1 MASAT
6 LVRSAPLVA
15 LVVRSAVQARYV
27 VGGAVLVF
35 FVFQFLVIAQA
46 VEIERANAFG
56 RLQEFIPEFLQRGL
70 GAQALLLAT
79 FRGTVAAGYFHPAV
93 VCMLSLVAIYLATEP
108 AYDSESGRVDLLLA
122 RPLPRRRLLTRSLLT
137 MLLSVAGIVLCML
150 AGTATGVALI
160 APDDAAMEFGL
171 VLLLAVHLVMVAWCC
186 GAIGLF
192 FGSISRRW
200 TTAFTSGAAI
210 VVIGYLI
217 DFLAIGW
224 PPARPVSW
232 LFPFNYFPALYILG
246 GTSNPPRDLAILG
259 TAIVVF
265 TVLAYRRFTV
275 RDL

>member
-1 MASAT
+1 MSSAT
-6 LVRSAPLVA
+6 LVRTAPVAALVA
-15 LVVRSAVQARYV
+15 RSALQARYV
-27 VGGAVLVF
+27 VGGAITIFAL
-35 FVFQFLVIAQA
+35 FQCLVIAQA

-93 VCMLSLVAIYLATEP
+93 VCILSLVAIYLATEP
-108 AYDSESGRVDLLLA
+108 AYDSESGRVDLMLA
-122 RPLPRRRLLTRSLLT
+122 RPLPRHHLITRSLLT
-137 MLLSVAGIVLCML
+137 MLLSVTGIVVCML
-150 AGTATGVALI
+150 AGTAAGLALI
-160 APDDAAMEFGL
+160 APDGL
-171 VLLLAVHLVMVAWCC
+171 SIDSGVLLLLAVHLVVVAWCC

-192 FGSISRRW
+192 FASISRRW

-224 PPARPVSW
+224 PAIRPVSW
-232 LFPFNYFPALYILG
+232 LFPFNYYPALYILG
-246 GTSNPPRDLAILG
+246 GTATSARDLTILG
-259 TAIVVF
+259 AATLVF
-265 TVLAYRRFTV
+265 TALAYWRFAK